1 MRCRVQQGQFTDIPF
16 PASILSET
24 CEALLIKKSVDER
37 KETISNVT
45 WGVFH
50 LLVKEG
56 TQSVT
61 VQILL

>member
-24 CEALLIKKSVDER
+24 CEALLIKKYVDER

-45 WGVFH
+45 
-50 LLVKEG
+50 
-56 TQSVT
+56 
-61 VQILL
+61 